1 MPKIVVFGDIR
12 LMYLY
17 LRVDDSR
24 EMTFSGKSPRFL
36 DVPAGV
42 HRVYAT
48 TATKV
53 QRKTAPRG
61 RLLCRV
67 KKRQER
73 FRYRALSPKRAPD
86 PAANGSSF
94 CSFFF
99 QEKGGEVLA

>member
-12 LMYLY
+12 LIYLY

-53 QRKTAPRG
+53 QRGPKGPLAVSREKKT
-61 RLLCRV
+61 
-67 KKRQER
+67 
-73 FRYRALSPKRAPD
+73 RAPSL
-86 PAANGSSF
+86 PGP
-94 CSFFF
+94 
-99 QEKGGEVLA
+99 QP